1 VLSLLSRVC
10 LSRAMALSSHSISAI
25 IQYCYLY
32 QHAPDT
38 AKNHDANTACRT
50 TSTCTNPCKLQVYK
64 ICYFATVVLLP
75 PRVQVLRVV
84 LLQPCPHAT
93 RYQSLLLLCSDWPV
107 PRLCLLSPRCL
118 SSSSP
123 LSSDVTSTISYD
135 YPFGEP
141 DVQVVVR
148 CVYRTVRV
156 YEAWCLS
163 AWSSRIIC
171 ADTSCNSRYAW
182 PGVTVLPCTHFLALQ
197 HTCTCTI

>member
-64 ICYFATVVLLP
+64 ICYVATVVLLP

-107 PRLCLLSPRCL
+107 PRLCLRRNLNNLVRLPFWLARCA
-118 SSSSP
+118 SCRAMCI
-123 LSSDVTSTISYD
+123 SD
-135 YPFGEP
+135 GA
-141 DVQVVVR
+141 
-148 CVYRTVRV
+148 RV
-156 YEAWCLS
+156 
-163 AWSSRIIC
+163 
-171 ADTSCNSRYAW
+171 
-182 PGVTVLPCTHFLALQ
+182 
-197 HTCTCTI
+197 